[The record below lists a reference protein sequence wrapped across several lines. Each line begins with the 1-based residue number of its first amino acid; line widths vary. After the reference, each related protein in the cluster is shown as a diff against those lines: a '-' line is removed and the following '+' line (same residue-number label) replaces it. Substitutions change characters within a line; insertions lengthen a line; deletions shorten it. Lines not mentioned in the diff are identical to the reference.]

1 MIILPNCNTCL
12 FARNGNFPAGSIFEM
27 IKLSKIYRIMKVSIK
42 GEGNYIF
49 EISTLISL
57 VMEFLVPIEGYL
69 VV

>member
-1 MIILPNCNTCL
+1 
-12 FARNGNFPAGSIFEM
+12 
-27 IKLSKIYRIMKVSIK
+27 MKVSIK

>member
-12 FARNGNFPAGSIFEM
+12 FARNGNLPADSIFEM
-27 IKLSKIYRIMKVSIK
+27 IHLSKIYRIMKVSIT
-42 GEGNYIF
+42 GEDNFTF

-57 VMEFLVPIEGYL
+57 VMGFLVPIGGYL